1 MTTIKSCQEI
11 ILSLPWCRY
20 RSWSFTIRLHDLIER
35 MSPPLRVIHIVCEAR
50 AFERAESVARRS
62 VASIYGTM
70 QDKKWER
77 GTKDFLDVFLF
88 RFSRESRRQW
98 YRITESETKVF
109 GRCNMH
115 FFKNKT
121 LSRCLFEIFYVYLIK
136 IISTRVCTF
145 LSLIILVIY
154 I

>member
-1 MTTIKSCQEI
+1 MPGNYFIASVMSLSIVELYYKTSRPNWTHVSSSPRDSYRMRGSCVRTSGKCREEI
-11 ILSLPWCRY
+11 RGI
-20 RSWSFTIRLHDLIER
+20 DLWN
-35 MSPPLRVIHIVCEAR
+35 
-50 AFERAESVARRS
+50 
-62 VASIYGTM
+62 
-70 QDKKWER
+70 DKKWER

-145 LSLIILVIY
+145 LSLIILLIY